1 MKEIMIECNNYFGE
15 PSEERCRLVE
25 KLVEEEI
32 KNDCKLKDIV
42 MKEIQVQDNLIQPV
56 ITIRYDAGETQLLTE
71 LIDRSLIEIGITA
84 IKMVVSKIAS
94 RAVEGALAGGV
105 GGGGTGLAAGKNDNV
120 VAITLIGALVG
131 GLIGSAI
138 EKRVPEYVATKS
150 SGRWL
155 SEKIN
160 IAGRRR

>member
-15 PSEERCRLVE
+15 LSEERCRLVE

-42 MKEIQVQDNLIQPV
+42 MKEIQVQDSLIQPI
-56 ITIRYDAGETQLLTE
+56 ITIRYNAGETQLLTE

-94 RAVEGALAGGV
+94 RAVEGALAGG
-105 GGGGTGLAAGKNDNV
+105 GGTGLAAGKNDNV

-138 EKRVPEYVATKS
+138 EKRVPEYAATKS

-160 IAGRRR
+160 IDGRRR

>member
-1 MKEIMIECNNYFGE
+1 MREIMIECNNYFGE

-42 MKEIQVQDNLIQPV
+42 MKEIQVQDSLIQPV
-56 ITIRYDAGETQLLTE
+56 ITIRCDAGEIQTLTE
-71 LIDRSLIEIGITA
+71 LIDRSLIGIGVTA
-84 IKMVVSKIAS
+84 IKMVVLKMAS
-94 RAVEGALAGGV
+94 RAAEGALAGGG
-105 GGGGTGLAAGKNDNV
+105 GGGGTGLAAGKNDNAV
-120 VAITLIGALVG
+120 TITLIGALVG

-160 IAGRRR
+160 MSGRRK

>member
-32 KNDCKLKDIV
+32 KDDCKLKDIV
-42 MKEIQVQDNLIQPV
+42 MREIQVQDSLIQPV

-71 LIDRSLIEIGITA
+71 LIDRSLIEIGVTA

-94 RAVEGALAGGV
+94 RAVEGALAG

-138 EKRVPEYVATKS
+138 EKRVPEYAATKS

>member
-15 PSEERCRLVE
+15 PSEQRCRLVE

-32 KNDCKLKDIV
+32 KDDCKLKDIV
-42 MKEIQVQDNLIQPV
+42 MKEVQVQDSLIQPI

-71 LIDRSLIEIGITA
+71 LIDRSLIEIGVTA

-105 GGGGTGLAAGKNDNV
+105 GRRRHRSCNGKKGQCRSNYAD
-120 VAITLIGALVG
+120 
-131 GLIGSAI
+131 
-138 EKRVPEYVATKS
+138 RRS
-150 SGRWL
+150 SGRADWERNR
-155 SEKIN
+155 EKSSRIRCDKEFRKV
-160 IAGRRR
+160 AF

>member
-32 KNDCKLKDIV
+32 KDDCKLKDIV
-42 MKEIQVQDNLIQPV
+42 MKEIQVQDSLIQPI
-56 ITIRYDAGETQLLTE
+56 ITIRYNAGETQLLTE

-105 GGGGTGLAAGKNDNV
+105 GGGGTGLATGKNDNA

-131 GLIGSAI
+131 VVIGSAI
-138 EKRVPEYVATKS
+138 EKRVPEYAATKS

-160 IAGRRR
+160 ITERRK

>member
-15 PSEERCRLVE
+15 PSEQRCRLVE

-42 MKEIQVQDNLIQPV
+42 MKEIQVQDSLIQPI

-71 LIDRSLIEIGITA
+71 LIDRSLIEIGVTA

-105 GGGGTGLAAGKNDNV
+105 GGGGTGLATGKKDSA